1 MTFCTMV
8 LGLCASLYGQ
18 TPSIQGFPTAY
29 DGDTLYFTDRAVR
42 LYGIDAEEM
51 DEPNGKAARDAL
63 RLLLRN
69 SQGIRCFP
77 IGDLSHARV
86 VAHCYT
92 SDSRSLNATMVMMGK
107 ALDCARYSGGEFA
120 RLEPA
125 GVRFKLKQ
133 KPYCNTRITHNGR

>member
-18 TPSIQGFPTAY
+18 TPAIQGFPTAY
-29 DGDTLYFTDRAVR
+29 DGDTLYFTNRAVR
-42 LYGIDAEEM
+42 LYGI
-51 DEPNGKAARDAL
+51 DAL

-107 ALDCARYSGGEFA
+107 ALDCARYSRGEFA
-120 RLEPA
+120 RLEPD

-133 KPYCNTRITHNGR
+133 KPYCNTRVTHHGR